1 MSLTLPYAS
10 AVNCKFVAL
19 PDSLATNDNTLKL
32 YNIDGGGGG
41 GTTNAYTKAESDAR
55 FLRLAAPSQTIS
67 QIPNSA
73 GIRMNSGAFLDWL
86 FGATG
91 TSQPFRFKAAN
102 GGTVNFYV
110 SSPADLD
117 SRNIFIPQIST
128 GNVFFLVDRPTNTQ
142 TIYKSTLNLDYTG
155 GTASSSA
162 MLIKGYGAGLG
173 NGLDFL
179 ASTQTSGT
187 RHIRFYA
194 APASLRGEVYDNG
207 SGMCYQ
213 GNEANVNKLTL
224 NGNSVTDIVTT
235 VTGTSDS
242 KVPSEKAVKTYVDAA
257 GIPKTDI
264 VTTVT
269 GVSDSKVASEKAV
282 KTYVDSKIPASNNYY
297 TCIYTTWSHP
307 WSGTA
312 ELTDINPNLDGY
324 GIRTFSFRL
333 VGENLSTG
341 STSIIRH
348 FISYP
353 NTRYTIRINGTY
365 KPETLTFRVPF
376 KRMYIVET
384 SGDGTVT
391 YCVANTEV
399 PGEDFVNTDFEQ
411 LAFEAGGTGLNLVG
425 ITGKHSLHRAGVGQ
439 YEVKFLAAPI

>member
-1 MSLTLPYAS
+1 MSLTLPRAT
-10 AVNCKFVAL
+10 AVNCQFVAL

-41 GTTNAYTKAESDAR
+41 GTTDAYTKAESDAR

-102 GGTVNFYV
+102 GGIVNFHV

-117 SRNIFIPQIST
+117 SRNIIIPQIST
-128 GNVFFLVDRPTNTQ
+128 GNVFFLVDRPTNPQ

-173 NGLDFL
+173 NGLDFF
-179 ASTQTSGT
+179 ASTQISGT

-224 NGNSVTDIVTT
+224 NGNGVTDLVTSIEASDTKIPTAKAVSNYVIPKTDIVTT
-235 VTGTSDS
+235 VTGDSDS
-242 KVPSEKAVKTYVDAA
+242 KVPSEKAVKTYVDSSSTSSSADYTLTLNTQDA
-257 GIPKTDI
+257 NSVWPDNLPVTIGKIGLMRI
-264 VTTVT
+264 VTIKNSYAQGTQ
-269 GVSDSKVASEKAV
+269 ASYSLK
-282 KTYVDSKIPASNNYY
+282 KWNLPNS
-297 TCIYTTWSHP
+297 WSTSVLQEHVIM
-307 WSGTA
+307 SQ
-312 ELTDINPNLDGY
+312 
-324 GIRTFSFRL
+324 
-333 VGENLSTG
+333 STG
-341 STSIIRH
+341 SQNPIVMGTIFVTGNTLNVLIGAGN
-348 FISYP
+348 
-353 NTRYTIRINGTY
+353 NTRTSTAFSF
-365 KPETLTFRVPF
+365 PLTNF
-376 KRMYIVET
+376 
-384 SGDGTVT
+384 S
-391 YCVANTEV
+391 N
-399 PGEDFVNTDFEQ
+399 
-411 LAFEAGGTGLNLVG
+411 
-425 ITGKHSLHRAGVGQ
+425 
-439 YEVKFLAAPI
+439 